1 MKTFVIAEAGVNH
14 GGQLSIAKQL
24 ALSAFNAG
32 ADAVKIQTFRAE
44 RVASSNAPKASYQL
58 KSTDP
63 QESQLEMLKK
73 LQFPVDDY
81 PSLLQY
87 CDELGIEFLSTPY
100 NEEDVDFLVSIGV
113 TRLKLASISIAEPHF
128 VKYAASTGLPLIL
141 SSGMATMAEIETAL
155 NTSYSVGNHDI
166 VVLQCTTNY
175 PSLIED
181 TNLRSMV
188 SIREGLHTR
197 VGYSDHTQ
205 TDTACISAV
214 ALGAEVI
221 EKHLTLDKAA
231 AGPDHSC
238 SCDPEEFKALISKI
252 REAEI
257 CLGSPIKSPT
267 QSELLNM
274 PGMRRSLVA
283 RFNLPKGKVLAESDL
298 TLRRPMNGVRPSL
311 INELIGK
318 PLQVPLEEGQLI
330 AWEHLN
336 FES

>member
-1 MKTFVIAEAGVNH
+1 MNTNIIAEAGVNH
-14 GGQLSIAKQL
+14 GGKLSIAKQL
-24 ALSAFNAG
+24 ALAAKNAG
-32 ADAVKIQTFRAE
+32 ADAVKIQTFSAS
-44 RVASSNAPKASYQL
+44 RVAAVNAPKASYQL
-58 KSTDP
+58 KTTDP
-63 QESQLEMLKK
+63 TESQLDMLKK
-73 LQFPVDDY
+73 LQFPADDY

-113 TRLKLASISIAEPHF
+113 KRLKLASISISEPHF

-141 SSGMATMAEIETAL
+141 SSGMATMAEIELAL
-155 NTSYSVGNHDI
+155 NAAHSVDNNDI

-175 PSLIED
+175 PSLIGD
-181 TNLRSMV
+181 TNLRAMV
-188 SIREGLHTR
+188 SIRDGLQTR

-214 ALGAEVI
+214 ALGAEVL
-221 EKHLTLDKAA
+221 EKHLTLDKSAS
-231 AGPDHSC
+231 GPDHSC
-238 SCDPEEFKALISKI
+238 SCDPNEFKTLVSRI

-283 RFNLPKGKVLAESDL
+283 RFNLPKGKILAESDL
-298 TLRRPMNGVRPSL
+298 TLRRPMNGLRPSL

-318 PLQVPLEEGQLI
+318 PLRVSLEKGQLI
-330 AWEHLN
+330 NWEHLD

>member
-1 MKTFVIAEAGVNH
+1 MNTNIIAEAGVNH
-14 GGQLSIAKQL
+14 GGKLSIAKQL
-24 ALSAFNAG
+24 ALAAKEAG
-32 ADAVKIQTFRAE
+32 ADAVKIQTFSAS
-44 RVASSNAPKASYQL
+44 RVASLDAPKASYQL

-63 QESQLEMLKK
+63 NESQFEMLKN
-73 LQFPVDDY
+73 LQFPENDY
-81 PSLLQY
+81 PALLQY

-113 TRLKLASISIAEPHF
+113 KRIKLASISIAEPHF

-141 SSGMATMAEIETAL
+141 SSGMATMAEIEAAL
-155 NTSYSVGNHDI
+155 NASYSVGNHDI
-166 VVLQCTTNY
+166 IVLQCTTNY

-238 SCDPEEFKALISKI
+238 SCDPDEFKTLVSKI

-267 QSELLNM
+267 QSEFLNM

-283 RFNLPKGKVLAESDL
+283 RCDLPKGKILAESDL
-298 TLRRPMNGVRPSL
+298 TLRRPMNGLRPSL

-318 PLQVPLEEGQLI
+318 PLRIPLEAGQLI
-330 AWEHLN
+330 GWEHLDC
-336 FES
+336 ES

>member
-1 MKTFVIAEAGVNH
+1 MNTNIIAEAGVNH
-14 GGQLSIAKQL
+14 GGKLLIAKQL
-24 ALSAFNAG
+24 ALAAKDAG
-32 ADAVKIQTFRAE
+32 ADAVKIQTFSAS
-44 RVASSNAPKASYQL
+44 RVASVDAPKASYQL

-63 QESQLEMLKK
+63 KESQFEMLKK
-73 LQFPVDDY
+73 LQFPDDDY
-81 PSLLQY
+81 PPLLQY
-87 CDELGIEFLSTPY
+87 CQELEIEFLSTPY

-113 TRLKLASISIAEPHF
+113 RRLKLASISIAEPHF
-128 VKYAASTGLPLIL
+128 IKYAASTGLPLIL
-141 SSGMATMAEIETAL
+141 FSGMATMAEIETAL
-155 NTSYSVGNHDI
+155 NASYSVGNYDI

-175 PSLIED
+175 PSSIED
-181 TNLRSMV
+181 TNLRAMV
-188 SIREGLHTR
+188 SIREGLQTR

-221 EKHLTLDKAA
+221 EKHLTLDKSA

-238 SCDPEEFKALISKI
+238 SCDPVEFMNLVSKI
-252 REAEI
+252 REAET
-257 CLGSPIKSPT
+257 CLGSAIKSPT

-298 TLRRPMNGVRPSL
+298 TLRRPMNGLRPSF

-318 PLQVPLEEGQLI
+318 PLRIPLEKGQLI
-330 AWEHLN
+330 SWEHID